1 MPRCLY
7 PLEDSERELGTWT
20 TNFVLPDV
28 ARYIGDLTVT
38 DRNLIFRLRGQVSMN
53 MLASF
58 LLPDFISGQPLY
70 QSIGEDQ
77 YLVYPKEKI
86 KAIIP
91 QKSFLKKK
99 IVLQT
104 SEDRELVID
113 NGMLSIEPIIQ
124 ALESHQVPPYP
135 DAN

>member
-1 MPRCLY
+1 MPKCLY
-7 PLEDSERELGTWT
+7 PLEESERELGTWT

-38 DRNLIFRLRGQVSMN
+38 DCNLIFRLRGQMSMN

-58 LLPDFISGQPLY
+58 LLPDIISGQPLY
-70 QSIGEDQ
+70 RTIGEDQ
-77 YLVYPKEKI
+77 YLVYPKDKI

-99 IVLQT
+99 IILQT
-104 SEDRELVID
+104 DEDKELIID
-113 NGMLSIEPIIQ
+113 NGMLSIDPILQ
-124 ALESHQVPPYP
+124 ALESR
-135 DAN
+135 